1 MKNENESSCSNCSE
15 LWNRIDRLEQ
25 EKAKLQKNYIIG
37 IVCTTIMATLAAV
50 NLFVTLIK

>member
-1 MKNENESSCSNCSE
+1 MKNENKSACPNCSE